1 MDAIEINKKRIVL
14 LRKMHKAVECS
25 VSFVKKKSIKSPE
38 EPDFIASLCLNFT
51 PSLFNLL
58 KTTFPNNK
66 FAVTSIYCHQKPIV
80 DIKYSKCPELGDILF
95 VYIYTDKIGNIK
107 LNSLLLQ
114 AKMSINTSAR
124 VASTDLHQL
133 ELYTKWPDFT
143 YKRAGKLNGIA
154 RSIIPK
160 TINDGAQYLMINN
173 TRGYTLSWVRRP
185 FSMGCSIPSNPLN
198 MNNKLTSELINFLK
212 FKSGRTFE
220 EDTTKTNDDWTK
232 MIWDLIEISKS
243 VAYKRKNIGSNN
255 FPRQQAY
262 KHDGCCF
269 YQSDID
275 HSILQDLHNHL
286 DRGNNNDAYNDSSKD
301 DSGATSIVLIECNEQ
316 QNNFKD

>member
-1 MDAIEINKKRIVL
+1 MNVIEVNKKRLVL
-14 LRKMHKAVECS
+14 LKKMHKAVESS

-58 KTTFPNNK
+58 KTTFPKNK

-80 DIKYSKCPELGDILF
+80 DIRHSKCPELGDILF
-95 VYIYTDKIGNIK
+95 VYIYTDRMGNIE

-114 AKMSINTSAR
+114 AKMSINTSAII
-124 VASTDLHQL
+124 AATDLHQL

-173 TRGYTLSWVRRP
+173 ARGYKLPWVRKP

-220 EDTTKTNDDWTK
+220 GDPSKTNDDWTK
-232 MIWDLIEISKS
+232 MIWDLIEIAKS
-243 VAYKRKNIGSNN
+243 VVSRRKNIGLND
-255 FPRQQAY
+255 FTRQQAY

-269 YQSDID
+269 YKSDID
-275 HSILQDLHNHL
+275 NSILQNLHNHL
-286 DRGNNNDAYNDSSKD
+286 DRGNNDYVNNDSSKD
-301 DSGATSIVLIECNEQ
+301 DLGATSIVLIECNEQ
-316 QNNFKD
+316 YDNFND